1 MVINAVK
8 LRESVQCSGRENNRE
23 SKLLVGIFQKAKRR
37 LLSVVPLRREFKG
50 LSTSPWFTQKKSA
63 FQIAEAFMSAV
74 TLHFE
79 VIPLC
84 PFREDRKNQKQK
96 NDAVLEAEHSMFKR
110 PLINS

>member
-1 MVINAVK
+1 M
-8 LRESVQCSGRENNRE
+8 
-23 SKLLVGIFQKAKRR
+23 
-37 LLSVVPLRREFKG
+37 VPLKREFKG
-50 LSTSPWFTQKKSA
+50 LSTPPWFTQKKSA

-84 PFREDRKNQKQK
+84 PFRVDRGNQKQK
-96 NDAVLEAEHSMFKR
+96 NDAILEAEHSMFKR